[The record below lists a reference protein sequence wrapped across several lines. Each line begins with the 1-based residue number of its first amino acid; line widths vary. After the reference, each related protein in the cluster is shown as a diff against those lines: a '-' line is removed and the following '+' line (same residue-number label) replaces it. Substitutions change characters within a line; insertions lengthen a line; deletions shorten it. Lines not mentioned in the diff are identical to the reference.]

1 MALSYNKGL
10 PTLTFGQKARPAPNL
25 FGKFLDYGT
34 RAAKVIG
41 SVMEGPVGYANAA
54 AEFGGMVRDKLDGN
68 L

>member
-1 MALSYNKGL
+1 MAVSYNKGL
-10 PTLTFGQKARPAPNL
+10 STLTFGQKARPTPNI
-25 FGKFLDYGT
+25 FSKFIDYGT

-41 SVMEGPVGYANAA
+41 SVMEGPAGWANAA